1 MQRIIVPRTDLTSP
15 SLQRSD
21 SRPLESGEVRLRVER
36 FGFSANNITYAVFGD
51 ALGYWA
57 YFPVDDDTGCI
68 PVWGFSEVVE
78 SRSDRVH
85 DGERLF
91 GYLPMA
97 DEHIFCPGDVSD
109 LAVTDGSPHRVAL
122 HPWYSRFYRCAGDPL
137 WESEHEDLQVV
148 MWALFMTGCALAD
161 DLADTARAVVV
172 SSASSKTALS
182 LAWTLR
188 HDPRDIAVIGVT
200 SAANADFLEAAG
212 VYDRV
217 TTYDDL
223 DLSGVGGSVAFVDA
237 AGSPA
242 VAQRVHAGLAD
253 RLTDSIILGATHQG
267 AGEATGALVGPP
279 RRFFFIP
286 DVAERRADE
295 RGLDAYHQEF
305 SERWRQFVP
314 WIEQRLIVHAAHGED
329 AVFGAYHAALNGT
342 LGPETA
348 MVLAW

>member
-36 FGFSANNITYAVFGD
+36 FGLSANNITYAMYGD

-57 YFPVDDDTGCI
+57 YFPVSDDTGCI
-68 PVWGFSEVVE
+68 PVWGFAEVVE
-78 SRSDRVH
+78 SRSDHVH

-97 DEHIFCPGDVSD
+97 DEHICRPADVSA
-109 LAVTDGSPHRVAL
+109 LALTDGSPHRVAL
-122 HPWYSRFYRCAGDPL
+122 HPWYNRLYRCTGDPL
-137 WESEHEDLQVV
+137 WEPEHEDLQVI
-148 MWALFMTGCALAD
+148 MWALFMTGWALAD
-161 DLADTARAVVV
+161 ELADTARAVVV

-188 HDPRDIAVIGVT
+188 NDPRDIAVIGVT
-200 SAANADFLEAAG
+200 SAGNADFLEAAG

-223 DLSGVGGSVAFVDA
+223 DLSGVGDSVAFVDA

-242 VAQRVHAGLAD
+242 VAERVHAGLAD
-253 RLTDSIILGATHQG
+253 RLTDSILLGATHRG
-267 AGEATGALVGPP
+267 AGEAGGDLVGPP

-295 RGLDAYHQEF
+295 IGLDSYHQEF

-314 WIEQRLIVHAAHGED
+314 WIEQLLIVREAQGAD
-329 AVFGAYHAALNGT
+329 AVLDTYRTILTGT
-342 LGPETA
+342 PGPETA
-348 MVLAW
+348 TVLEW